1 MAGLCATLSAPQPSR
16 ELLGVRTKS
25 RPGSEGVDAGARAR
39 TDQQGA
45 PAPIPSPSPSPSPAP
60 SLSPNGE
67 PKEVMGYKD
76 KVSEEHRGCRV
87 VFACCVGEVRP
98 S

>member
-45 PAPIPSPSPSPSPAP
+45 TAPIPLPSPSPAP

-67 PKEVMGYKD
+67 PKAVMGYKD